1 VGDEQAVL
9 LRIGDKIV
17 NRQKIHQTIDR
28 ILDLRRDG
36 LSQQEVAGQIGVDRT
51 FVSRLETI
59 GEIRKGGRVALIG
72 FPLKNCQE
80 IYSVARQEGI
90 DFCLVLSEQERWD
103 FVQTKS
109 GIELF
114 NTIMEIIGN
123 VRKYDIVIIIGS
135 NMRIKLI
142 ETMLDKAV
150 IGVQIG
156 ESPIAEDKYVNP
168 EEIRVLIRQLR
179 F

>member
-1 VGDEQAVL
+1 VL

-17 NRQKIHQTIDR
+17 NRQKIHHTIDR
-28 ILDLRRDG
+28 ILELRRDG
-36 LSQQEVAGQIGVDRT
+36 LSQQEVAGQVGVDRT

-72 FPLKNCQE
+72 FPIKNCEE
-80 IYSVARQEGI
+80 IYETARQEGI

-109 GIELF
+109 GVELF
-114 NTIMEIIGN
+114 NTIMQIIAD
-123 VRKYDIVIIIGS
+123 VRKHDIVIIIGS
-135 NMRIKLI
+135 NMRIKLL
-142 ETMLDKAV
+142 ETLLDKAV

-168 EEIRVLIRQLR
+168 EDICALIRQLR

>member
-1 VGDEQAVL
+1 ML

-17 NRQKIHQTIDR
+17 NRPKIHHTIDR
-28 ILDLRRDG
+28 ILELRRDG
-36 LSQQEVAGQIGVDRT
+36 LSQQDVAGQVGVDRT

-59 GEIRKGGRVALIG
+59 GEVRKGGRVALIG
-72 FPLKNCQE
+72 FPVKNCEE
-80 IYSVARQEGI
+80 IYEVSRQEGI
-90 DFCLVLSEQERWD
+90 DFCLMLSEQERWD

-114 NTIMEIIGN
+114 NTIMDIVAN
-123 VRKYDIVIIIGS
+123 VRKHDIVIIIGS
-135 NMRIKLI
+135 NMRIKLM
-142 ETMLDKAV
+142 ETLLDKSV

-168 EEIRVLIRQLR
+168 EDIRALIRQLR

>member
-1 VGDEQAVL
+1 ML

-17 NRQKIHQTIDR
+17 NRQKIHHTIDR
-28 ILDLRRDG
+28 ILELRRDG
-36 LSQQEVAGQIGVDRT
+36 LSQQDVAGQVGVDRT

-59 GEIRKGGRVALIG
+59 GEVRKGGRVALIG
-72 FPLKNCQE
+72 FPVKNCEE
-80 IYSVARQEGI
+80 IYEISRQEGI
-90 DFCLVLSEQERWD
+90 DYCLLLSEQERWD

-114 NTIMEIIGN
+114 NTIMDIVAN
-123 VRKYDIVIIIGS
+123 VRKHDIVIIIGS
-135 NMRIKLI
+135 NMRIKLM
-142 ETMLDKAV
+142 ETLLDKSV

-168 EEIRVLIRQLR
+168 EDIRALIRQLR

>member
-1 VGDEQAVL
+1 ML
-9 LRIGDKIV
+9 LRIGDKII
-17 NRQKIHQTIDR
+17 NRQKIHHTVDR
-28 ILDLRRDG
+28 ILELRRDG
-36 LSQQEVAGQIGVDRT
+36 LSQQEVAGQVSVDRT

-59 GEIRKGGRVALIG
+59 GEIRKGGRVAIIG
-72 FPLKNCQE
+72 FPIKNCEE
-80 IYSVARQEGI
+80 IYTVARQEGI
-90 DFCLVLSEQERWD
+90 EYCLVLSEQERWD

-114 NTIMEIIGN
+114 NTIMEITAN
-123 VRKYDIVIIIGS
+123 VRKHDIVIIIGS
-135 NMRIKLI
+135 NMRIKLM
-142 ETMLDKAV
+142 ETLLDKSV

-168 EEIRVLIRQLR
+168 EDICALVKQLR

>member
-1 VGDEQAVL
+1 ML

-17 NRQKIHQTIDR
+17 NRQKIHHTIDR
-28 ILDLRRDG
+28 ILELRRDG
-36 LSQQEVAGQIGVDRT
+36 LSQQDVAGQVGVDRT

-59 GEIRKGGRVALIG
+59 GEVRKGGRVALIG
-72 FPLKNCQE
+72 FPVKNCEE
-80 IYSVARQEGI
+80 IYEVARQEGI
-90 DFCLVLSEQERWD
+90 DFCLMLSEQERWD

-114 NTIMEIIGN
+114 NTIMDIVAN
-123 VRKYDIVIIIGS
+123 VRKHDIVIIIGS
-135 NMRIKLI
+135 NMRIKLM
-142 ETMLDKAV
+142 ETLLDKSV

-168 EEIRVLIRQLR
+168 EDIRALIRQLR

>member
-1 VGDEQAVL
+1 ML

-17 NRQKIHQTIDR
+17 DRQKIHHTVDK
-28 ILDLRRDG
+28 ILELRRGG
-36 LSQQEVAGQIGVDRT
+36 LSQQEVAGQVGVDRT

-72 FPLKNCQE
+72 FPIKNCEE
-80 IYSVARQEGI
+80 IYATARREGI
-90 DFCLVLSEQERWD
+90 DYCLLLSEQERWD

-114 NTIMEIIGN
+114 NTIMEIISN
-123 VRKYDIVIIIGS
+123 VRKHDVVIIIGS
-135 NMRIKLI
+135 NMRIKLM
-142 ETMLDKAV
+142 EALLDKAV

-168 EEIRVLIRQLR
+168 EDICALIKQLR

>member
-1 VGDEQAVL
+1 ML

-17 NRQKIHQTIDR
+17 NRQKIHHTIDR
-28 ILDLRRDG
+28 ILELRRDG
-36 LSQQEVAGQIGVDRT
+36 LSQQEVAGQVGVDRT

-72 FPLKNCQE
+72 FPIKNCEE
-80 IYSVARQEGI
+80 IYETARQEGI

-114 NTIMEIIGN
+114 NTIMQIIAD
-123 VRKYDIVIIIGS
+123 VRKHDIVIIIGS
-135 NMRIKLI
+135 NMRIKLL
-142 ETMLDKAV
+142 ETLLDKAV

-168 EEIRVLIRQLR
+168 EDICALIRQLR